1 MVCEAGQ
8 LKQTLQEKDKYL
20 QQQGDELGHLQ
31 KKAVEHQALEKQSM
45 QNMETISKLQNQIQ
59 DLTLKTHKLKHTI
72 EERDLLLA
80 CKVEDCVK
88 LRTVHSEMDDTISQL
103 RAQLAASSSEAE
115 RLKCVIKE
123 KEISLSQIKEPQ
135 QLAKRR
141 RGRGFSPKL
150 MVYPQRNRT

>member
-103 RAQLAASSSEAE
+103 
-115 RLKCVIKE
+115 
-123 KEISLSQIKEPQ
+123 
-135 QLAKRR
+135 
-141 RGRGFSPKL
+141 
-150 MVYPQRNRT
+150 